1 MGVRVRL
8 AARTDF
14 QAACRLWAEADALH
28 AAEISHLFR
37 STDRPARSRR
47 AFVANLN
54 DTDHALFLAEL
65 EGAVVA
71 LVRVQVFERLESS
84 DVPALVARMCA
95 RIEELVVAQAHQ
107 RRGIATRSMTA
118 AHRWVLDRGTT
129 EIELNVFEFNEPE
142 SRLNSK
148 LGYSP
153 ASRRLWRKL
162 D

>member
-107 RRGIATRSMTA
+107 RRGIATRLMSA
-118 AHRWVLDRGTT
+118 AHRRVLDRGIT
-129 EIELNVFEFNEPE
+129 EIELNVFEFNEPAL
-142 SRLNSK
+142 RLYSK

-153 ASRRLWRKL
+153 ASRRLRRKL